1 MTDVSQVLE
10 SQLFYDSDSTLK
22 VLLVGDAEVGKT
34 SIIKHLCGETF
45 QANYSNTIG
54 ESFLVC
60 HFANQ

>member
-1 MTDVSQVLE
+1 MTDVSQVVD

-54 ESFLVC
+54 EY
-60 HFANQ
+60 